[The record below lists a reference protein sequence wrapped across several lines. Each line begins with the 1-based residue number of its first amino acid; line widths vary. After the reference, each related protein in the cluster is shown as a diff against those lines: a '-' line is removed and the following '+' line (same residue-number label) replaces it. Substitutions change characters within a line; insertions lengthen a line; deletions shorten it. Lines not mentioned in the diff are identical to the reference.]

1 MIILLSLQHIC
12 SWLCPRFYKSLREE
26 NDNFFIQCV
35 RRPMLSFG
43 EHQVQVETP
52 DAISDQSKYY
62 FLHFRFQTNKTLS
75 HFPLIIS
82 VICWKY
88 KKKQFQNVFIFWSA
102 KHEIFPYLK
111 LGYTCTQRFL
121 YKSKFISNTNLKLWV
136 SFKLFILYKEYLKDL
151 QHQSYVF
158 SFLNLINLCK
168 VRPYL

>member
-136 SFKLFILYKEYLKDL
+136 SFKLFYTL
-151 QHQSYVF
+151 QRIFKGFATSKLCLHF
-158 SFLNLINLCK
+158 SKSN
-168 VRPYL
+168 